1 MPRISDSDKLKA
13 IEDIVEIESPKDL
26 FFILKG
32 THTMWRKS
40 SVPAEKLLN
49 LVLKK
54 KSVFYSG
61 HGLEFY
67 DFILNY
73 YKDGGTSEDKR
84 DLEIMLSVGGRIDKY
99 KEKDNNSKCRT
110 AYVDEY
116 NKSRNAKDCTS
127 EDAIIKKEDLILH
140 EIADILY
147 KDYRDGKIILLIKSW
162 EQYIKRHNKKGLSI
176 AIFFQKIAAKPKYLL
191 VALVFIFFCLS
202 LMLLICI
209 SCVSTVRS
217 SNAIM
222 AYLYS
227 VIENRNPE
235 IKSISIGRDTIEITP
250 GDRIDPKIEIAPKEA
265 GKENLRSKSDN
276 EDIATMT
283 QNWEVIGGNG
293 YEEGA
298 ENTTRIT
305 LWGDDADLAE
315 INVTLIPKHNT
326 NENLDAPNGDND
338 GIGEIN

>member
-1 MPRISDSDKLKA
+1 
-13 IEDIVEIESPKDL
+13 
-26 FFILKG
+26 
-32 THTMWRKS
+32 
-40 SVPAEKLLN
+40 
-49 LVLKK
+49 
-54 KSVFYSG
+54 
-61 HGLEFY
+61 
-67 DFILNY
+67 
-73 YKDGGTSEDKR
+73 
-84 DLEIMLSVGGRIDKY
+84 
-99 KEKDNNSKCRT
+99 
-110 AYVDEY
+110 
-116 NKSRNAKDCTS
+116 
-127 EDAIIKKEDLILH
+127 
-140 EIADILY
+140 
-147 KDYRDGKIILLIKSW
+147 
-162 EQYIKRHNKKGLSI
+162 
-176 AIFFQKIAAKPKYLL
+176 
-191 VALVFIFFCLS
+191 
-202 LMLLICI
+202 
-209 SCVSTVRS
+209 
-217 SNAIM
+217 M

>member
-13 IEDIVEIESPKDL
+13 IEDITEIKSPEDL
-26 FFILKG
+26 LFILKG
-32 THTMWRKS
+32 IHTMWRKS
-40 SVPAEKLLN
+40 SVPSEKLLN

-54 KSVFYSG
+54 KSASYSG
-61 HGLEFY
+61 YGLEFY

-73 YKDGGTSEDKR
+73 YKAGGTPEDKK
-84 DLEIMLSVGGRIDKY
+84 DLEIMLSVGGRTDKY
-99 KEKDNNSKCRT
+99 KGKDNNSKCRT

-116 NKSRNAKDCTS
+116 NKSRNAEDCIS
-127 EDAIIKKEDLILH
+127 EDSIVKKEDLILR
-140 EIADILY
+140 EIADVLY
-147 KDYRDGKIILLIKSW
+147 KDYHDGKIILLIKSW
-162 EQYIKRHNKKGLSI
+162 EQYIKRRNKKGLSI

-191 VALVFIFFCLS
+191 VAFVLIFFFLS
-202 LMLLICI
+202 AMLLICI
-209 SCVSTVRS
+209 SCISTVRS
-217 SNAIM
+217 NNASM

-227 VIENRNPE
+227 VIENKKAK
-235 IKSISIGRDTIEITP
+235 IKSISIRRDTIEITP
-250 GDRIDPKIEIAPKEA
+250 GDRIDPEIEIAPEEA

-298 ENTTRIT
+298 ENTARIT

-315 INVTLIPKHNT
+315 INVTLIPKYGT